1 MSNQS
6 TQLEARLN
14 ASLDRIYHR
23 LQWIADTEARAAWFN
38 GFGAN
43 GELDSER
50 ERLIQQ
56 AESVLDQLEAMGGS
70 PKFQQR

>member
-1 MSNQS
+1 MSNQN